1 MLTSTDFS
9 GLVNRRF
16 FSNFLPI
23 PPWGGLAFGERTPD
37 FALRDITNQRTIRLS
52 NYWGRQP
59 VIIAFARIFTEQQY
73 CPFCFPGLLAL
84 NEAYSSI
91 KNEGAEVFLINST
104 DPEQSQ
110 IIIQDLGLKL
120 PLLSDPTCH
129 SFRAYY
135 TGQALGAP
143 LPGEFVL
150 DAQGRL
156 RYRHL
161 FSFLEHNAS
170 PQMLLKVIHRL

>member
-9 GLVNRRF
+9 GLINPRF
-16 FSNFLPI
+16 FRNFLPV
-23 PPWGGLAFGERTPD
+23 PPWGGLAFGDRTPD
-37 FALRDITNQRTIRLS
+37 FALRDVTHQRTVRLS
-52 NYWGRQP
+52 NYWGQRP
-59 VIIAFARIFTEQQY
+59 VIVAFARIFTDKQY
-73 CPFCFPGLLAL
+73 CPFCFPGLMAL
-84 NEAYSSI
+84 NEAYEQF
-91 KNEGAEVFLINST
+91 KDQGAELLMVTST
-104 DPEQSQ
+104 DHDQSQ
-110 IIIQDLGLKL
+110 IVVRDLNLKL
-120 PLLSDPTCH
+120 PLLSDPSCE
-129 SFRAYY
+129 SFRRYY

-170 PQMLLKVIHRL
+170 PDTLLEVLSRL